1 MLFSAVSVDP
11 ISGGSAFSSTLLGG
25 SVQMCE
31 ELVEFKNVLKNSL
44 EDLVNLVKAITGNC
58 NKGAQ

>member
-1 MLFSAVSVDP
+1 MFSAVSVDS
-11 ISGGSAFSSTLLGG
+11 ISGGSTLSNTLLGG
-25 SVQMCE
+25 SVQVFE
-31 ELVEFKNVLKNSL
+31 EFVEFKNVLKNSL

>member
-1 MLFSAVSVDP
+1 MFSAVSVDP
-11 ISGGSAFSSTLLGG
+11 ISGGSTFSSTLLGG
-25 SVQMCE
+25 SVQVFE
-31 ELVEFKNVLKNSL
+31 EFVEFKNVLKNSL

>member
-1 MLFSAVSVDP
+1 MFSAVSDDS
-11 ISGGSAFSSTLLGG
+11 ISGGSTFSSTLLGG
-25 SVQMCE
+25 SVQVFE
-31 ELVEFKNVLKNSL
+31 EFVEFKNVLKNSL

>member
-1 MLFSAVSVDP
+1 MLFSVVSVDP

-25 SVQMCE
+25 SVQMFE
-31 ELVEFKNVLKNSL
+31 EFVEFKNVLKNSL